1 MKSSLS
7 DPDAIWRLSRRRS
20 AVLLLPALAGFWALG
35 FASTTQA
42 RDASVCAGKVTVI
55 DARIERT
62 ISCAVADVSRYFLI
76 SSDLKALSDKQRVDV
91 LQRPTYYTLAYMA
104 AALTNDIQTDFAKA
118 DVQSATYA
126 GVIGVRGTGGRDV
139 DHPAVTIS
147 LDRKAEQGIDWKTFA
162 PMNLFS
168 LPGARQTPWLRQT
181 LSLESA
187 AK

>member
-1 MKSSLS
+1 
-7 DPDAIWRLSRRRS
+7 
-20 AVLLLPALAGFWALG
+20 LPALAGFCALG
-35 FASTTQA
+35 FAVTTQA
-42 RDASVCAGKVTVI
+42 RDASVCAGNVTVI

-104 AALTNDIQTDFAKA
+104 AALTNDIQTDFAQA

-126 GVIGVRGTGGRDV
+126 GVIAVRGTGGRDV

-168 LPGARQTPWLRQT
+168 LPGAQQTPWLRQT